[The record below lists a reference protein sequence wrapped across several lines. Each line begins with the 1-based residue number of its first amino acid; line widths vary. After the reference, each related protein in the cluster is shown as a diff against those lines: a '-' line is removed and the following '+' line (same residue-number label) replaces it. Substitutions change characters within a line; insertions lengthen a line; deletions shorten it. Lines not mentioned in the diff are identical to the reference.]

1 MTGTTRP
8 NSRTIFGQEPAVIAY
23 VMNAL
28 LAFLVT
34 IPALGLTETA
44 AGYISTIGSGV
55 LALIVAWQTRP
66 WVISTLT
73 GAVSTILTGVS
84 HFWLVLTPAQT
95 AAFILLLSAVLGLVL
110 RGQVSPKSGPVAHV
124 VVVEEKLS

>member
-1 MTGTTRP
+1 MTSMTKR
-8 NSRTIFGQEPAVIAY
+8 SVFGQEPATIMY
-23 VMNAL
+23 VLNAL

-34 IPALGLTETA
+34 IPALGLGETA
-44 AGYISTIGSGV
+44 AGWISTIGSGA

-66 WVISTLT
+66 WVISALT

-84 HFWLVLTPAQT
+84 HFWLMLTPAQT

-110 RGQVSPKSGPVAHV
+110 RGQVSPKTGPVAHV
-124 VVVEEKLS
+124 VVVEERLP

>member
-1 MTGTTRP
+1 MSTP
-8 NSRTIFGQEPAVIAY
+8 KKPTIWGQEPAVIAY
-23 VMNAL
+23 VFNAL

-44 AGYISTIGSGV
+44 AGYVSTIGSGV

-110 RGQVSPKSGPVAHV
+110 RGQVSPKSGPIAPIV
-124 VVVEEKLS
+124 VIEEKLT

>member
-1 MTGTTRP
+1 MSIVKKTPTVW
-8 NSRTIFGQEPAVIAY
+8 GQEPAVIAY
-23 VMNAL
+23 VLNAL

-34 IPALGLTETA
+34 IPALGLDETA

-66 WVISTLT
+66 WVISALT
-73 GAVSTILTGVS
+73 GSVSTILTGVS

-95 AAFILLLSAVLGLVL
+95 AAFILLLSSVLGLVL
-110 RGQVSPKSGPVAHV
+110 RGHVSPKAGPVAPV
-124 VVVEEKLS
+124 VVVNRLS

>member
-1 MTGTTRP
+1 MSSTTAKKP
-8 NSRTIFGQEPAVIAY
+8 TILGQEPAAIAY
-23 VMNAL
+23 ILNAL

-34 IPALGLTETA
+34 IPQLGLTEEA
-44 AGYISTIGSGV
+44 AGYMSTIGSGV

-66 WVISTLT
+66 WVISALT

-95 AAFILLLSAVLGLVL
+95 AAFVLFLSAVLGLVL
-110 RGQVSPKSGPVAHV
+110 RGQVSPKAGPVAHV